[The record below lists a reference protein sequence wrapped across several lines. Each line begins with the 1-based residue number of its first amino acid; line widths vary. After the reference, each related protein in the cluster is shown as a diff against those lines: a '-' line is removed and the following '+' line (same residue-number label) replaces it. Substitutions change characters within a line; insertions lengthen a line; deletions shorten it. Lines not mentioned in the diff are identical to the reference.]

1 MNNNLDLPLVSICIP
16 SYNHEKYIAETIN
29 SVILQDYKNIE
40 LIIIDDCSGDKSESV
55 INSFSDKCK
64 DRFIRFEYHKNET
77 NKGISYNLNK
87 AIKWAQGKYFYAI
100 ASDDILL
107 PFKTSLLVSEIEK
120 LDDSYAAIFGDANLI
135 NKNSEEICFDEQ
147 GIFYLKNSPNSFSDS
162 FLQFFFRRSA
172 VVQRKEINF
181 NANFDV
187 EFKDILIG
195 NFLPAMSNLTK
206 LDTIKIVKSYTE
218 GNSIEDLEMLFK
230 LTRKYKIK
238 VITKPVAL
246 YRMHN
251 KNTAYTIR
259 KKLLEDE
266 IKLLISQK
274 RFALHK
280 KLDNIFYARL
290 QFLIRLLYNI
300 DATMA
305 EYYAEKNGIKLIK

>member
-1 MNNNLDLPLVSICIP
+1 
-16 SYNHEKYIAETIN
+16 
-29 SVILQDYKNIE
+29 
-40 LIIIDDCSGDKSESV
+40 
-55 INSFSDKCK
+55 
-64 DRFIRFEYHKNET
+64 
-77 NKGISYNLNK
+77 
-87 AIKWAQGKYFYAI
+87 
-100 ASDDILL
+100 
-107 PFKTSLLVSEIEK
+107 
-120 LDDSYAAIFGDANLI
+120 
-135 NKNSEEICFDEQ
+135 
-147 GIFYLKNSPNSFSDS
+147 
-162 FLQFFFRRSA
+162 
-172 VVQRKEINF
+172 
-181 NANFDV
+181 
-187 EFKDILIG
+187 
-195 NFLPAMSNLTK
+195 
-206 LDTIKIVKSYTE
+206 
-218 GNSIEDLEMLFK
+218 MLFK

>member
-40 LIIIDDCSGDKSESV
+40 LIIIDDCSSDKSESV

-147 GIFYLKNSPNSFSDS
+147 GIFYLKNSSNSFSDS
-162 FLQFFFRRSA
+162 FLQFFSEE
-172 VVQRKEINF
+172 VQ
-181 NANFDV
+181 
-187 EFKDILIG
+187 
-195 NFLPAMSNLTK
+195 
-206 LDTIKIVKSYTE
+206 
-218 GNSIEDLEMLFK
+218 
-230 LTRKYKIK
+230 
-238 VITKPVAL
+238 
-246 YRMHN
+246 
-251 KNTAYTIR
+251 
-259 KKLLEDE
+259 
-266 IKLLISQK
+266 
-274 RFALHK
+274 
-280 KLDNIFYARL
+280 
-290 QFLIRLLYNI
+290 
-300 DATMA
+300 
-305 EYYAEKNGIKLIK
+305 